1 MVEHFKSKNIP
12 LTSQFIILYW
22 IIKFRIK
29 HASLKS
35 DEYEF
40 VMDTLLY
47 HTMGQIFSLR
57 LHAQYLA
64 TKLYDLSIIK
74 SDKYN
79 FTIQV
84 IRKTFEDSS
93 IDKGFMKLQK
103 DYFANDFDLVIDFIP
118 SFIFYFLPR
127 YCEMYMN
134 EKVDKNF
141 IKNILQEIDD
151 NSFAKVSKSVFKT
164 EWTRYQKRHD
174 NIYESLMTEIKE
186 AVQEDES
193 KGTIQKKY
201 VPWKN
206 MSDINMYE
214 LQDKVVLFTLR

>member
-12 LTSQFIILYW
+12 LTSQFIILCW

-40 VMDTLLY
+40 VLDTLLY

-64 TKLYDLSIIK
+64 TKLYDLNVIK

-93 IDKGFMKLQK
+93 IDKGFIKLQK

-141 IKNILQEIDD
+141 IKNILQEID

>member
-35 DEYEF
+35 DECEF

-93 IDKGFMKLQK
+93 IDKGFIKLQK

-141 IKNILQEIDD
+141 IKNILQEID